1 MSMRTGSEEIFASDV
16 AGHDQKQLTHLDRYS
31 GTPRWSPD
39 SKWIAFDS
47 YKPGGHAEIDIVEP
61 DGRNLH
67 SVISA
72 PFDCAVPSWS
82 RDGKAI
88 YYSGNENGVWQVRKH
103 NLDNG
108 NDMQMTRQGGFDAF
122 ESYDGKT
129 IYYTRFFEAGIW
141 KLPSTGGAE
150 TIVVAGRPQVGF
162 WGHYAVTT
170 TGIYFLN
177 DDDAEPHPTIEF
189 YKFATSKVSP
199 VLALDEKAARLQ
211 PSLSATTDGKTLYF
225 TQYDRQSVIK
235 MMEFAP

>member
-1 MSMRTGSEEIFASDV
+1 
-16 AGHDQKQLTHLDRYS
+16 
-31 GTPRWSPD
+31 
-39 SKWIAFDS
+39 
-47 YKPGGHAEIDIVEP
+47 
-61 DGRNLH
+61 
-67 SVISA
+67 
-72 PFDCAVPSWS
+72 
-82 RDGKAI
+82 
-88 YYSGNENGVWQVRKH
+88 
-103 NLDNG
+103 
-108 NDMQMTRQGGFDAF
+108 
-122 ESYDGKT
+122 
-129 IYYTRFFEAGIW
+129 
-141 KLPSTGGAE
+141 
-150 TIVVAGRPQVGF
+150 VGF